1 MADSLASL
9 FTLVCFT
16 RRLAQTRKDVA
27 AVFSGLLRTSVDGR
41 QPCLAY
47 LEEHR
52 DLLVT
57 LTKG

>member
-1 MADSLASL
+1 M
-9 FTLVCFT
+9 
-16 RRLAQTRKDVA
+16 A

-52 DLLVT
+52 DLLVI
-57 LTKG
+57 LTKGCAHTGAMLALRRVA